1 MKFGGNNN
9 KQPEPMPDPEPS
21 PFYVLT
27 ISAAVLLSVAVYYL
41 RRWRAS
47 GPKQGKAMLEEE
59 LEAAEARVR
68 ALRQQLQM
76 QMNTLPPQVSR
87 KRAGKPLRIWM
98 DGAFDMMHYG

>member
-41 RRWRAS
+41 RRWRGS
-47 GPKQGKAMLEEE
+47 PKQGKAMLEEE